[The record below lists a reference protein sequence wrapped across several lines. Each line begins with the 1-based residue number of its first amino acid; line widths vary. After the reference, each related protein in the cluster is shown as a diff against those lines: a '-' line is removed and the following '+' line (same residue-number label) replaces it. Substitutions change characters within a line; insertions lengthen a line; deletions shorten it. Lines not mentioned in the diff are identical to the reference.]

1 MGHTSPSDLR
11 SSVNSAPIF
20 WLKKDPSLEPNSS
33 HPVYPVYP
41 VYPVHPCLSS
51 LRHIAF
57 YLANCAHESPEWEI
71 QIAFIRLKELSV
83 ETLPGR

>member
-11 SSVNSAPIF
+11 SSVNSAQIF
-20 WLKKDPSLEPNSS
+20 WLKKDPPQEPNGS
-33 HPVYPVYP
+33 HP

-57 YLANCAHESPEWEI
+57 YLVNCAYESPEWEI

-83 ETLPGR
+83 ETLPG